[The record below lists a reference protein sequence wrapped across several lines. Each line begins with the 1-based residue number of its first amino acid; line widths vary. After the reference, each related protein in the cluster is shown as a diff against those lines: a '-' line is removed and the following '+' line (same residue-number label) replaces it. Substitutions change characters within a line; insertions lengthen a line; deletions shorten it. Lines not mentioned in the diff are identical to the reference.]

1 MKNSIKLFILAAI
14 IIVAASCENKP
25 STMSYTLTG
34 NFSYVLDLPEAYPTV
49 DSLYYN
55 KYIML
60 DNYSAL
66 CTSCNDVNSG
76 FSGGWKVSAKKGG
89 AEDTDELLIFT
100 SAGKYAGYTEPKT
113 GFANKT
119 YAVFFPSMSS
129 GYDIVFKYKDYFTK
143 STCNVLGF
151 YINNTKYTEKLA
163 EEGKI
168 ADGDYFKVT
177 ATFFKNDLPVC
188 TEEFYLVDYTG
199 AEHKIVKDWTAWDM
213 KTAKGYDVDAVKF
226 SVSSTTLLP
235 TFCLDILL
243 ASVAVE
249 Y

>member
-1 MKNSIKLFILAAI
+1 M
-14 IIVAASCENKP
+14 E
-25 STMSYTLTG
+25 
-34 NFSYVLDLPEAYPTV
+34 
-49 DSLYYN
+49 
-55 KYIML
+55 
-60 DNYSAL
+60 
-66 CTSCNDVNSG
+66 G
-76 FSGGWKVSAKKGG
+76 FREKGG

-119 YAVFFPSMSS
+119 YAVYFPSMSS

-213 KTAKGYDVDAVKF
+213 KTARGYDVDAVKF

>member
-1 MKNSIKLFILAAI
+1 MKNSIKLFTLAAI
-14 IIVAASCENKP
+14 IIAAVSCENKP

-34 NFSYVLDLPEAYPTV
+34 NFSYLLDYPTDYPTV

-66 CTSCNDVNSG
+66 CTSCDDVNSG
-76 FSGGWKVSAKKGG
+76 FSGGWKVSTKKGG
-89 AEDTDELLIFT
+89 ADDADELLVFT
-100 SAGKYAGYTEPKT
+100 SAGKYAGYTDSKT
-113 GFANKT
+113 DFASKT
-119 YAVFFPSMSS
+119 YAVYSPSLSS

-163 EEGKI
+163 DEGKI
-168 ADGDYFKVT
+168 ADGEYLKVT

-188 TEEFYLVDYTG
+188 TEEFDLVDYTG

-213 KTAKGYDVDAVKF
+213 KTARGVDVDAVKF

-235 TFCLDILL
+235 NFCLDIFL